1 MPTLRKY
8 IFNQPNYLRI
18 GGVIGFLLLLPMG
31 LYIGFILG
39 LFVFSTLGF
48 FIAGGLGFKVFFY
61 YGFFFVF
68 LLSDFGISF
77 GAQLSKRI
85 ITGKW

>member
-1 MPTLRKY
+1 MLRKY

-18 GGVIGFLLLLPMG
+18 GGTIGFLALLPMG
-31 LYIGFILG
+31 LYIGLILG
-39 LFVFSTLGF
+39 GFIFMTLGF
-48 FIAGGLGFKVFFY
+48 FIAGELGSWLFFF
-61 YGFFFVF
+61 YGFFFAL
-68 LLSDFGISF
+68 LLSDFGASL